1 MATFIDNFDG
11 AAGTLLSSRTGWAN
25 GFGYYDLWQLDGS
38 GAASHPAY
46 SDDGKQALHDT
57 GSLSHYV
64 KVVLGTGFL
73 GSARGCG
80 IILGGGVAS
89 GALTVEDSGGDL
101 YLFYKGGSVQNLGSG
116 WAAGDELEVAWNAAT
131 KLVTVRRNGTQVGAD
146 VDLSGQTWTDNGSSA
161 GFELAYSGQPAR
173 ADLFRSF
180 EAGPL
185 APPDTTPPT
194 LTGTI
199 TLGARTASSIETSCP
214 AATDDVAVTAY
225 DVRIDGGAWI
235 DKGLA
240 TSHNFTGLT
249 ADTAHTID
257 WTARD
262 AAGNRS
268 TPPLSVSTS
277 TYPLGAMASTILLIT
292 GPQEGNPAGM
302 LYALAGTVQPG
313 DWLSYYIVS
322 GPTPAGGV
330 LDAQANGAFTYT
342 GPAPATLVIQP
353 KVNGVDVAQITVTLY
368 DATGSLSG
376 NNFAVTP
383 AFASGGIAQAAP
395 VPLTGVSLAVIA
407 AFASGAIAQA
417 APVPLSGA
425 RLGVTP
431 AFASGSIVQGAAIA
445 LSGVRF
451 SATPAYASGALVQAA
466 PVLLSGAGFVVVP
479 AIAGGAI
486 VQSASIAL
494 QAASFAVTP
503 ALAAGSI
510 VEVVQ
515 PNFTSMASSPVYA
528 VYLRDSYRVHA
539 FHKAAGEVL
548 DFDIDYS
555 YELRATQDSPRAADP
570 VEVEVGAGVD
580 VLGAYWVPGLRRI
593 KLWLSGGVQ
602 GGVVNLSV
610 WLNTTAGRRLQADVR
625 VYIK

>member
-1 MATFIDNFDG
+1 MAVFTDNFDG
-11 AAGTLLSSRTGWAN
+11 AAGTLLSSRPGWQL
-25 GFGYYDLWQLDGS
+25 GEGYRDVLELDGS
-38 GAASHPAY
+38 GAIRHNGFSG
-46 SDDGKQALHDT
+46 DGKHIVHDVGERRQYLKAT
-57 GSLSHYV
+57 LGAGFFAADASVGLTFGYV
-64 KVVLGTGFL
+64 DMSNNYSVVLYGGAL
-73 GSARGCG
+73 LLR
-80 IILGGGVAS
+80 IGGG
-89 GALTVEDSGGDL
+89 ALAE
-101 YLFYKGGSVQNLGSG
+101 LGT
-116 WAAGDELEVAWNAAT
+116 WAAGDILECIFYADIHDIVIKKNGAT
-131 KLVTVRRNGTQVGAD
+131 VGTY
-146 VDLSGQTWTDNGSSA
+146 SSA
-161 GFELAYSGQPAR
+161 AYNWNTSGTKVGVWLSYAGQPAT
-173 ADLFRSF
+173 ADILRSF
-180 EAGPL
+180 EAGTL
-185 APPDTTPPT
+185 AAPDTTAPT
-194 LTGTI
+194 HTGTV
-199 TLGARTASSIETSCP
+199 TVTSRSASSIATSCP
-214 AATDDVAVTAY
+214 TATDNVAVTSY

-277 TYPLGAMASTILLIT
+277 TYPAGAMASTILLLT

-353 KVNGVDVAQITVTLY
+353 QVNGVDVAQITVTLY
-368 DATGSLSG
+368 DATVGLSG
-376 NNFAVTP
+376 NNFA
-383 AFASGGIAQAAP
+383 A
-395 VPLTGVSLAVIA
+395 
-407 AFASGAIAQA
+407 
-417 APVPLSGA
+417 
-425 RLGVTP
+425 TP
-431 AFASGSIVQGAAIA
+431 AFASGSIA
-445 LSGVRF
+445 
-451 SATPAYASGALVQAA
+451 QAA

-479 AIAGGAI
+479 AIAGGVI

-503 ALAAGSI
+503 ALAAGSV

-528 VYLRDSYRVHA
+528 VYLRDRYRVHA

-548 DFDIDYS
+548 DFDIDFRH
-555 YELRATQDSPRAADP
+555 ELRATQDSARAADP
-570 VEVEVGAGVD
+570 VEVEVGAGVE
-580 VLGAYWVPGLRRI
+580 VLGAYWVPSLRRI
-593 KLWLSGGVQ
+593 KLWLSGGAQ
-602 GGVVNLSV
+602 GGVVDLSV

-625 VYIK
+625 VYVK